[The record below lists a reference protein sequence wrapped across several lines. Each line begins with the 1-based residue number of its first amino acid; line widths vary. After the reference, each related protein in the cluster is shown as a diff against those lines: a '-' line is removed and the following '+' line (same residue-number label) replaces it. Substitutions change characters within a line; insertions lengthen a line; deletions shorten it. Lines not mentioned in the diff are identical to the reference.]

1 LSANKPQPALK
12 IKQKVAPGSHRPLS
26 RLFAHSRLMHFN
38 FDPAVR
44 ELANGRKV
52 LV

>member
-1 LSANKPQPALK
+1 MAQRGEGMA
-12 IKQKVAPGSHRPLS
+12 VVD
-26 RLFAHSRLMHFN
+26 FN